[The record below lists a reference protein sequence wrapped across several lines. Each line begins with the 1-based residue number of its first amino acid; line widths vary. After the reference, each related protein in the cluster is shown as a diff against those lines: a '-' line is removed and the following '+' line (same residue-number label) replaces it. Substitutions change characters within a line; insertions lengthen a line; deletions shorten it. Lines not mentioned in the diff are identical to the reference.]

1 MTDTLANQIN
11 QLNEAAAAAD
21 GQIQD
26 RDAAESNCPYL
37 NGEIVDTAEFFGNTG
52 IPAGQDWDPLSQEF
66 VDSPWDYVK
75 NGFENEPVFF
85 SKNADGERDYWVV
98 TRYEDVI
105 KVFKDTENY
114 TANTAL
120 EKAIP
125 MSDDAKGILNDYGY
139 DFRDTIVNTDQPVH
153 NPRRRALEEP
163 FNVEELRKLEPMV
176 RETVDGYIDQ
186 FIDKGEVDIFE
197 ELLQIS
203 PLTVALKFMGV
214 PAEDMHK
221 IHVYSKAH
229 ATATWGRPDKDA
241 VLNNAEDNGKFWQH
255 SQRVLHKLMMQEEH
269 TEAPGWVPHSIR
281 AHRKDPESV
290 PMYYL
295 RSKTMSAVTA
305 SHDTTV
311 NSISN
316 MLIYLFTERPDIW
329 NLLKDKP
336 ELIPNAVE
344 ESLRMNGGSHAWRRE
359 AINDVEIRGVTI
371 PKGSRIL
378 LVTSMAN
385 RDPEIFPDPHT
396 FDLYRDNVTK
406 HLLFGYGMHLCM
418 GRNLARLQMQVLLQQ
433 LLKRLPHME
442 LIEQD
447 DYGRAP
453 SVSFRGPSTLK
464 VKWDVAKNPERL
476 GEISDENPEIIYNG
490 PNRALKTR
498 TMKVAETEDVTDKIR
513 RIVLA
518 PAEDVAL
525 PATFSGSH
533 IEIDAGGLNRQYS
546 IVETANN
553 TWEIAVQLE
562 DESRGGS
569 KWIHENLREG
579 AIVEVRGPRA
589 NFRFDSD
596 AKKLILVGAG
606 IGITPMIAMADEA
619 KARGID
625 YELHY
630 SGSSKGKMSY
640 LERIVRD
647 HGGNANLYVSDEG
660 NRMDLSTFADR
671 YEEGTQLLT
680 CGPDRFTNE
689 VLEVTRQWP
698 ADTVRRESFTATNL
712 LDPTQNEAFTVE
724 LSRSGE
730 TFEVPANMTLLET
743 LEEAGKELY
752 AECRE
757 GICGTCEV
765 GIVSGEAEHNDHVL
779 TDKEKKANNSIMTCV
794 SRACGGSKLVIDL

>member
-11 QLNEAAAAAD
+11 QLNQAAAA
-21 GQIQD
+21 GQVSED
-26 RDAAESNCPYL
+26 NAAESNCPYL
-37 NGEIVDTAEFFGNTG
+37 NGDIVDTAAFFGNTG
-52 IPAGQDWDPLSQEF
+52 TPAGKDWDPLSQEF
-66 VDSPWDYVK
+66 VDEPWKYAE

-114 TANTAL
+114 TAHTAL

-125 MSDDAKGILNDYGY
+125 MSDESKGVLNDYGY
-139 DFRDTIVNTDQPVH
+139 DFRDTIVNLDQPLH

-176 RETVDGYIDQ
+176 RETVDSYIDK
-186 FIDKGEVDIFE
+186 FIDNGEGDLYK

-221 IHVYSKAH
+221 IHEYSMAH
-229 ATATWGRPDKDA
+229 ATATWGKPGKDA
-241 VLNNAEDNGKFWQH
+241 ALQNAADNGKFWQH

-305 SHDTTV
+305 AHDTTA

-344 ESLRMNGGSHAWRRE
+344 ESLRLNGGSHAWRRE
-359 AINDVEIRGVTI
+359 ALTDVEIRGVTI

-385 RDPEIFPDPHT
+385 RDPDVFPDPHT

-406 HLLFGYGMHLCM
+406 HLLFGYGMHQCM

-433 LLKRLPHME
+433 LLKRLPHLE
-442 LIEQD
+442 LVPNQ
-447 DYGRAP
+447 DYGRLP
-453 SVSFRGPSTLK
+453 SVSFRGPQS
-464 VKWDVAKNPERL
+464 VKFTWDASKNPEKH

-498 TMKVAETEDVTDKIR
+498 QMKVVETENVTEKIR

-518 PAEDVAL
+518 PLEDVAL

-546 IVETANN
+546 IVGQEGN
-553 TWEIAVQLE
+553 TWEIAVQRE
-562 DESRGGS
+562 EQSRGGS
-569 KWIHENLREG
+569 AWIHENLAEG
-579 AIVEVRGPRA
+579 SIVDVRGPRA

-596 AKKLILVGAG
+596 VKKLILVGAG

-619 KARGID
+619 KAQGIS

-647 HGGNANLYVSDEG
+647 HGGNATLYISDEG
-660 NRMDLSTFADR
+660 NRMDISQFADR
-671 YEEGTQLLT
+671 YEEGTQLMT
-680 CGPDRFTNE
+680 CGPDRFTSE
-689 VLEVTRQWP
+689 VLSVTQDWP
-698 ADTVRRESFTATNL
+698 EDTVLRESFTATNL
-712 LDPTQNEAFTVE
+712 LDPTQNEAFSVE
-724 LSRSGE
+724 LNSTGE

-743 LEEAGKELY
+743 LEAAGKELY

-765 GIVSGEAEHNDHVL
+765 GIVSGEADHQDSVL
-779 TDKEKKANNSIMTCV
+779 TDKEKKANNTIMTCV
-794 SRACGGSKLVIDL
+794 SRGCGGKKLVLDI

>member
-1 MTDTLANQIN
+1 MTNLADQIN
-11 QLNEAAAAAD
+11 QLNNAATVD
-21 GQIQD
+21 DKTSG
-26 RDAAESNCPYL
+26 ESKCPYL
-37 NGEIVDTAEFFGNTG
+37 NGDIVDTAEFFGNTG
-52 IPAGQDWDPLSQEF
+52 TPAGEGWDPLSQGF
-66 VDSPWDYVK
+66 VDEPWEYSK

-114 TANTAL
+114 TAHTAL

-125 MSDDAKGILNDYGY
+125 MSEDQQQILDEYGY
-139 DFRDTIVNTDQPVH
+139 DFRDTIVNTDEPIH
-153 NPRRRALEEP
+153 NARRRALEQP
-163 FNVEELRKLEPMV
+163 FLVEELRKLEPMV
-176 RETVDGYIDQ
+176 RETVDSYIDK
-186 FIDKGEVDIFE
+186 FIDDGEVDLYK

-214 PAEDMHK
+214 PTEDMEK
-221 IHVYSKAH
+221 IEEYSKAH
-229 ATATWGRPDKDA
+229 ATATWGKPEKDLA
-241 VLNNAEDNGKFWQH
+241 LKVAEDNGKFWQH
-255 SQRVLHKLMMQEEH
+255 SQRVLNKLMHQEEYKD
-269 TEAPGWVPHSIR
+269 APGWVPHSIR
-281 AHRKDPESV
+281 AHREDPHSV

-316 MLIYLFTERPDIW
+316 MLIYLFTERPDVW
-329 NLLKDKP
+329 NLLKDRP

-359 AINDVEIRGVTI
+359 ALTDVEIRGVTI

-385 RDPEIFPDPHT
+385 RDPDVFPDPHT

-442 LIEQD
+442 LVPDQ

-464 VKWDVAKNPERL
+464 FTWDVSKNPEKA
-476 GEISDENPEIIYNG
+476 GPISEENPEIIYNG
-490 PNRALKTR
+490 PSRALKTR
-498 TMKVAETEDVTDKIR
+498 QMKVVEIEDVTDKIR

-518 PAEDVAL
+518 TLDGSNL
-525 PATFSGSH
+525 PETFSGSH

-546 IVETANN
+546 IVHQTET

-569 KWIHENLREG
+569 KWIHENLKAGE
-579 AIVEVRGPRA
+579 IVDVRGPRA

-619 KARGID
+619 KAQGID
-625 YELHY
+625 YEIHY
-630 SGSSKGKMSY
+630 SGSTKGKMSY
-640 LERIVRD
+640 LERITRD
-647 HGGNANLYVSDEG
+647 HGANATLYISDEDS
-660 NRMDLSTFADR
+660 RMDITRFADR

-680 CGPDRFTNE
+680 CGPDRFTNQ
-689 VLEVTRQWP
+689 VLEVTKDWP
-698 ADTVRRESFTATNL
+698 EDTVRRESFTATNL
-712 LDPTQNEAFTVE
+712 LDPTKNEAFTVE
-724 LSRSGE
+724 LNRSGE
-730 TFEVPANMTLLET
+730 TYEVPANMTLLET
-743 LEEAGKELY
+743 LENAGIELY

-765 GIVSGEAEHNDHVL
+765 GIVSGEAEHNDSVM

-794 SRACGGSKLVIDL
+794 SRGCGGKKLVLDI